1 MAGLDDCLVRR
12 NLVQSSN
19 SMICA
24 NNWKEADL

>member
-12 NLVQSSN
+12 NLVLGSN
-19 SMICA
+19 LVICA